1 MHKVPAEGLK
11 IWGCNPSIKRFLREN
26 ILLLFLQYIRVAI
39 VPLAPPVPLAL
50 YKVGIALPIN
60 ISCFYVQVFNNTR
73 LYRLPPMK
81 SLFQMN

>member
-11 IWGCNPSIKRFLREN
+11 IWGCILSIKRFLREN
-26 ILLLFLQYIRVAI
+26 NLLLFLQFAIAI